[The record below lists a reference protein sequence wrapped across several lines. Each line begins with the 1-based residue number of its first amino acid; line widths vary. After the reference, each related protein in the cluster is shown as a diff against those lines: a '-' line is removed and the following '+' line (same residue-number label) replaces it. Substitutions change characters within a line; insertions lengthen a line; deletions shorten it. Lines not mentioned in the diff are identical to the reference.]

1 MNERHFFKCLYGD
14 ENLCKFLDL
23 LMSKGIKAQ
32 YVLSA
37 DSNGS
42 YIVIYISEN
51 AVKYLNI

>member
-1 MNERHFFKCLYGD
+1 MNERHFLKCLYGD

-23 LMSKGIKAQ
+23 LMSRGIKAQ
-32 YVLSA
+32 HVLST

-42 YIVIYISEN
+42 YIVIYIAEN